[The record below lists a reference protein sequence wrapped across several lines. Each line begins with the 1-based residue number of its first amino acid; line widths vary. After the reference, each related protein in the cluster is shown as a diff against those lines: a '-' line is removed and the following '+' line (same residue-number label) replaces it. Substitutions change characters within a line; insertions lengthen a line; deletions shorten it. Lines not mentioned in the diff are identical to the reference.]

1 MTKIKTYSGKQLVR
15 STKTRL
21 VQSILGY
28 DIYSHTIRG
37 VAGHFVVVFPESVH
51 EERDW
56 EAFETF
62 QDAKRKVVHE
72 LPH

>member
-1 MTKIKTYSGKQLVR
+1 MTKIRVYTGKQLVR
-15 STKTRL
+15 SSKTRF

-37 VAGHFVVVFPESVH
+37 VKGHVVVIFPED
-51 EERDW
+51 EYGNRDW

-62 QDAKRKVVHE
+62 QDAKRRIVY
-72 LPH
+72 